1 MSLSIL
7 TKYKVYYKE
16 NLILAG
22 PIVVSQIG
30 HMATH
35 IADSVIV
42 GQFAGTTQLA
52 AVSLVNSLFMMVLV
66 IGLGISYG
74 LTPLIAQASGR
85 KDKDEC
91 GKLLSSSLII
101 NTITGILLYCIVHFG
116 TLVIIDHLNQS
127 AEVVAHAK
135 PYLGYLALSIVPL
148 MIFQTFKQFAEGLGF
163 TLQAMRISIVGNLI
177 NIILGIIFVKGM
189 FGIEPMGVKG
199 VGLSTL
205 IDRVLMAVVM
215 GLYVLRSMHFRSY
228 LLKFKFT
235 FIDRLR
241 SLQIIKIGAPVA
253 MQYIFE
259 ISAFSGAAVLIG
271 TIGTPQQA
279 AHQIAISLA
288 ALTYM
293 VASGIASSAT
303 IKTGNYLGEKSF
315 TDLRRS
321 AIASYHVVLAIM
333 CCTAVLFVSA
343 SGALPYLYTK
353 DSSVVDI
360 AAQLLII
367 AGFFQLFDGTQV
379 VGLGVLRGI
388 GDVNVPTYITFLSY
402 WIIGIPLGYF
412 LGIYL
417 NLGVNGIW
425 YGLTVGL
432 LTASILLFFR
442 FQQRTKLLIHQF
454 TNANAGS

>member
-1 MSLSIL
+1 MPTTLFN
-7 TKYKVYYKE
+7 KYKTYYRE

-30 HMATH
+30 HMAVH

-52 AVSLVNSLFMMVLV
+52 AVSLVNSLFMLVLV

-74 LTPLIAQASGR
+74 LTPLIAQANGR
-85 KDKDEC
+85 KAHDEC
-91 GKLLSSSLII
+91 GQLLSSSLII
-101 NTITGILLYCIVHFG
+101 NIGVGLFLYVFIHFG
-116 TLVIIDHLNQS
+116 TLIAIDHLGQS
-127 AEVVAHAK
+127 PAVVAYAK
-135 PYLGYLALSIVPL
+135 PYLGYLSFSIVPL

-163 TLQAMRISIVGNLI
+163 TMQAMLISIFGNIL
-177 NIILGIIFVKGM
+177 NIVLGIIFVRGM
-189 FGIEPMGVKG
+189 FGIAPMGVKG

-205 IDRVLMAVVM
+205 IDRSLMALVM
-215 GLYVLRSMHFRSY
+215 AFYVLKSDNFKIY
-228 LLKFKFT
+228 LLKFKLYA
-235 FIDRLR
+235 IDKIR
-241 SLQIIKIGAPVA
+241 SIQIFKIGAPVA

-259 ISAFSGAAVLIG
+259 ISAFSGAALLIG
-271 TIGTPQQA
+271 TIGAPQQA
-279 AHQIAISLA
+279 AHQIAITLA

-315 TDLRRS
+315 SDLRKS
-321 AIASYHVVLAIM
+321 AIASYHVVLVFM
-333 CCTAVLFVSA
+333 GFTALLFMFA
-343 SGALPYLYTK
+343 SSLLPFLYTNDLQVIK
-353 DSSVVDI
+353 I

-388 GDVNVPTYITFLSY
+388 GDVNIPTLITFLSY

-412 LGIYL
+412 LGMT
-417 NLGVNGIW
+417 LGMGVKGIW

-432 LTASILLFFR
+432 LTASVLLFFR
-442 FQQRTKLLIHQF
+442 FQHRTRLLIHKL
-454 TNANAGS
+454 SH

>member
-1 MSLSIL
+1 MSTALFA
-7 TKYKVYYKE
+7 KYKSYYKE
-16 NLILAG
+16 TLILAG

-52 AVSLVNSLFMMVLV
+52 AVSLVNSLFMLVLV

-85 KDKDEC
+85 KDREEC
-91 GKLLSSSLII
+91 GKLLSNSLII
-101 NTITGILLYCIVHFG
+101 NIITGLFLYAIIHFG
-116 TLVIIDHLNQS
+116 TLSVIDHLGQS
-127 AEVVAHAK
+127 AAVVVHAK
-135 PYLGYLALSIVPL
+135 PYLAYLALSIVPL

-163 TLQAMRISIVGNLI
+163 TLQAMRISILGNIL
-177 NIILGIIFVKGM
+177 NIVLGIIFVKGM
-189 FGIEPMGVKG
+189 FGIEPMGVTG

-205 IDRVLMAVVM
+205 IDRVLMALVM
-215 GLYVLRSMHFRSY
+215 GIYVLRSSHFQSY
-228 LLKFKFT
+228 LLKFKIT
-235 FIDRLR
+235 FLDKVR
-241 SLQIIKIGAPVA
+241 STQIIKIGAPVA

-259 ISAFSGAAVLIG
+259 ISAFSGAAVIIG
-271 TIGTPQQA
+271 TIGTAQQA

-321 AIASYHVVLAIM
+321 AIASYHVVIVFM
-333 CCTAVLFVSA
+333 CITALLFVFA
-343 SGALPYLYTK
+343 SGLLPYFYTK
-353 DSSVVDI
+353 DVEVVGI

-425 YGLTVGL
+425 SGLTVGL

-454 TNANAGS
+454 AG

>member
-1 MSLSIL
+1 MSSLF
-7 TKYKVYYKE
+7 TKYKAYYKE

-52 AVSLVNSLFMMVLV
+52 AVSLVNSLFMLVLV

-91 GKLLSSSLII
+91 GKLLSNSLII
-101 NTITGILLYCIVHFG
+101 NLITGAFLYILIHFG
-116 TLVIIDHLNQS
+116 TLSVIDHLGQS

-135 PYLGYLALSIVPL
+135 PYLAYLALSIVPL

-163 TLQAMRISIVGNLI
+163 TMQAMRISIVGNLI
-177 NIILGIIFVKGM
+177 NILLGVIFVKGM
-189 FGIEPMGVKG
+189 FGFEPMGVKG

-205 IDRVLMAVVM
+205 IDRILMALVM
-215 GLYVLRSMHFRSY
+215 GIYVLQSKHFKSY
-228 LLKFKFT
+228 LLKFKIT
-235 FIDRLR
+235 FIDKVR
-241 SLQIIKIGAPVA
+241 SIQIIKIGAPVA

-271 TIGTPQQA
+271 TIGTAEQA

-321 AIASYHVVLAIM
+321 AIASYHVVILFM
-333 CCTAVLFVSA
+333 TCTALLFIFA
-343 SGALPYLYTK
+343 SGLLPYFYTN
-353 DSSVVDI
+353 DVRVVEI

-402 WIIGIPLGYF
+402 WIVGIPLGYF

-454 TNANAGS
+454 AS

>member
-1 MSLSIL
+1 MSQSIFA
-7 TKYKVYYKE
+7 KYKAYYKE

-52 AVSLVNSLFMMVLV
+52 AVSLVNSLFMLVLV

-85 KDKDEC
+85 KDRDEC
-91 GKLLSSSLII
+91 GKLLSNSLII
-101 NTITGILLYCIVHFG
+101 NIVTGLFLYSLIHFG
-116 TLVIIDHLNQS
+116 TLSVIDHLDQS
-127 AEVVAHAK
+127 PEVVTHAK
-135 PYLGYLALSIVPL
+135 PYLAYLALSIVPL

-163 TLQAMRISIVGNLI
+163 TLQAMRISIVGNLL
-177 NIILGIIFVKGM
+177 NIVLGIIFVKGM

-205 IDRVLMAVVM
+205 IDRILMAIVM
-215 GLYVLRSMHFRSY
+215 GAYVLRSTHFKTY

-235 FIDRLR
+235 FMDKLR
-241 SLQIIKIGAPVA
+241 SKQIIKIGAPVA

-259 ISAFSGAAVLIG
+259 ISAFSGAAVIIG
-271 TIGTPQQA
+271 TIGTPEQA

-321 AIASYHVVLAIM
+321 AIASYHVVLVFM
-333 CCTAVLFVSA
+333 CITALIFVFA
-343 SGALPYLYTK
+343 SGLLPYLYTQ
-353 DSSVVDI
+353 DVNVVKI
-360 AAQLLII
+360 AAQLFII

-388 GDVNVPTYITFLSY
+388 GDVNVPTYITFFSY

-425 YGLTVGL
+425 YGLTIGL

-454 TNANAGS
+454 ANANV

>member
-1 MSLSIL
+1 MLSSLL
-7 TKYKVYYKE
+7 TKYKAYYKE

-42 GQFAGTTQLA
+42 GQFAGTSQLA
-52 AVSLVNSLFMMVLV
+52 AVSLVNSLFMLVLV

-91 GKLLSSSLII
+91 GKLLSNSLII
-101 NTITGILLYCIVHFG
+101 NIVTGLFLYALVHFG
-116 TLVIIDHLNQS
+116 TLGIIDHLGQS
-127 AEVVAHAK
+127 AEVVTYAK

-163 TLQAMRISIVGNLI
+163 TMQAMRISIIGNLI
-177 NIILGIIFVKGM
+177 NIALGIIFVKGM
-189 FGIEPMGVKG
+189 FGIAPMGVKG

-205 IDRVLMAVVM
+205 IDRIIMASVM
-215 GLYVLRSMHFRSY
+215 GLYVLRSIHFKDF
-228 LLKFKFT
+228 LLKFKFS
-235 FIDRLR
+235 FFDKERA
-241 SLQIIKIGAPVA
+241 SQIIKIGAPVA

-271 TIGTPQQA
+271 TIGTAEQA
-279 AHQIAISLA
+279 AHQVAISLA

-293 VASGIASSAT
+293 IASGIASSAT
-303 IKTGNYLGEKSF
+303 IKTGNYLGERSF
-315 TDLRRS
+315 TDLRKS
-321 AIASYHVVLAIM
+321 AIASYHIVILFM
-333 CCTAVLFVSA
+333 SCTAFLFIFA
-343 SGALPYLYTK
+343 SGLLPYFYTK
-353 DSSVVDI
+353 DINVVGI

-425 YGLTVGL
+425 YGLTIGL

-442 FQQRTKLLIHQF
+442 FQQRTKLLIQQL
-454 TNANAGS
+454 AN

>member
-1 MSLSIL
+1 MSQSIFG
-7 TKYKVYYKE
+7 KYKTYYRE

-52 AVSLVNSLFMMVLV
+52 AVSLVNSLFMLVLV

-91 GKLLSSSLII
+91 GKLLSNSLII
-101 NTITGILLYCIVHFG
+101 NMITGVFLYAVIHWG
-116 TLVIIDHLNQS
+116 TLSVIDHLGQS
-127 AEVVAHAK
+127 AEVVKHAK
-135 PYLGYLALSIVPL
+135 PYLGLLALSIVPL

-163 TLQAMRISIVGNLI
+163 TMQAMRISIVGNVI
-177 NIILGIIFVKGM
+177 NIVLGVIFVKGM
-189 FGIEPMGVKG
+189 FGMEPMGVKG
-199 VGLSTL
+199 VGWSTL
-205 IDRVLMAVVM
+205 IDRLLMALVM
-215 GLYVLRSMHFRSY
+215 GFYVLRSVHFKSY
-228 LLKFKFT
+228 LLKFKISFM
-235 FIDRLR
+235 DKVR
-241 SLQIIKIGAPVA
+241 SSQIIKIGAPVA

-259 ISAFSGAAVLIG
+259 ISAFSGAAVIIG
-271 TIGTPQQA
+271 TIGTAEQA

-293 VASGIASSAT
+293 IASGIASSAT

-321 AIASYHVVLAIM
+321 AIASYHVVIIFM
-333 CCTAVLFVSA
+333 TCTALLFMFGS
-343 SGALPYLYTK
+343 SLLPYFYTK
-353 DSSVVDI
+353 DNHVVGI

-417 NLGVNGIW
+417 KLGVNGIW
-425 YGLTVGL
+425 YGLTIGL
-432 LTASILLFFR
+432 LTASVLLFFR
-442 FQQRTKLLIHQF
+442 FQQRTRLLITKNSQSG
-454 TNANAGS
+454 T